1 MVWNEEYKKK
11 TECYLKMLP
20 KRMYQPIAATE
31 FCGFYTRE
39 RLSLDEAMERE
50 KQPLA
55 EGTRWGYKWEYGW
68 FFTQV
73 TIPKECEGKRILFT
87 AQNGESLVFVNGIA
101 VGALDREHTHI
112 TLTQNARAGET
123 YQIAMEVYAGH
134 GKGLPQDNY
143 VIMVPEVDNSLLDDT
158 TMQKTVKNGTFGVMQ
173 EEVFQ
178 LYMDLQILYN
188 LSQYLD
194 KDSLRRANIEQAIME
209 MCDCVDIELPME
221 EFLLDV
227 KRGRDAL
234 LPALSCKNGDSM
246 PTIYAIGH
254 SHLDLEWLWTVEETR
269 RKAARTLGNQLQLIE
284 EYDNYQYIQT
294 QPWIL
299 ETVKHEYPEMYQRV
313 KQAVKD
319 GKIIIEGGMWVEADT
334 NIPAGE
340 SLIRQFVYGKKFIE
354 EEFGT
359 DSTILWLPDV
369 FGVSASMP
377 QIMKGCGVDY
387 FMNAKVSWLYN
398 GGDVLPHTT
407 FRWKGIDGSE
417 VLSHVIMG
425 YAAEMLPSWL
435 IARWA
440 DNHEK
445 ADVSI
450 KLFAY
455 GHGDGGG
462 GATRIHLEGLKRMGD
477 LEGVPKVVSQSPNQF
492 FRDVEDT
499 CKVDKKFSGE
509 LYYAAHRG
517 TYTAQAKTKKLNRK
531 AELALRGAEI
541 WSALLGTPVA
551 KSEIDILWK
560 DVLFTHFHDII
571 PGSSIGSVYEA
582 AEKKYAEVIAK
593 AEVLALDAA
602 KTAIREQDDAITV
615 FNSLSWERDAYI
627 TLPEGYTSLSD
638 SNGVKA
644 ETQTVDNQ
652 TIAKVSLPSM
662 GYRSFTL
669 GKEASANVTADTD
682 LVLENQFL
690 RAEFNALG
698 ELICLYDKEK
708 EMECLDAPSNR
719 FRMYKDMPT
728 FCDAWDI
735 ESFYEKL
742 EVPLD
747 EKAEVKVLY
756 RGALMDAISITRKL
770 HHSTLKQTVTLK
782 KDSRVLEFQ
791 TEVDWQE
798 SHKLLKVEFATNIH
812 TEELLSE
819 TQFGYVKRPT
829 HKNRPYDADRFE
841 VCQHKWSAL
850 CEGGRGLAI
859 LNDSKYGIGAKEST
873 MSLTLLKSSQEP
885 ARDAD
890 KGIQVFTYGIMPYV
904 GAFADSSVVREAYQL
919 NSPPVCVKGVTNEKT
934 FFTISAK
941 NVIIDTVKVA
951 EDGSGDLIVRLYECM
966 NSYTN
971 CKLSFG
977 FPVKAV
983 HKTDMLEHTQD
994 ELAVHDNETA
1004 LSLKAFE
1011 VVTVRVKK

>member
-1 MVWNEEYKKK
+1 
-11 TECYLKMLP
+11 
-20 KRMYQPIAATE
+20 
-31 FCGFYTRE
+31 
-39 RLSLDEAMERE
+39 
-50 KQPLA
+50 
-55 EGTRWGYKWEYGW
+55 
-68 FFTQV
+68 
-73 TIPKECEGKRILFT
+73 
-87 AQNGESLVFVNGIA
+87 
-101 VGALDREHTHI
+101 
-112 TLTQNARAGET
+112 
-123 YQIAMEVYAGH
+123 
-134 GKGLPQDNY
+134 
-143 VIMVPEVDNSLLDDT
+143 
-158 TMQKTVKNGTFGVMQ
+158 
-173 EEVFQ
+173 
-178 LYMDLQILYN
+178 
-188 LSQYLD
+188 
-194 KDSLRRANIEQAIME
+194 
-209 MCDCVDIELPME
+209 
-221 EFLLDV
+221 
-227 KRGRDAL
+227 
-234 LPALSCKNGDSM
+234 
-246 PTIYAIGH
+246 
-254 SHLDLEWLWTVEETR
+254 
-269 RKAARTLGNQLQLIE
+269 
-284 EYDNYQYIQT
+284 
-294 QPWIL
+294 
-299 ETVKHEYPEMYQRV
+299 
-313 KQAVKD
+313 
-319 GKIIIEGGMWVEADT
+319 
-334 NIPAGE
+334 
-340 SLIRQFVYGKKFIE
+340 
-354 EEFGT
+354 
-359 DSTILWLPDV
+359 
-369 FGVSASMP
+369 
-377 QIMKGCGVDY
+377 
-387 FMNAKVSWLYN
+387 
-398 GGDVLPHTT
+398 
-407 FRWKGIDGSE
+407 
-417 VLSHVIMG
+417 
-425 YAAEMLPSWL
+425 
-435 IARWA
+435 
-440 DNHEK
+440 
-445 ADVSI
+445 
-450 KLFAY
+450 
-455 GHGDGGG
+455 
-462 GATRIHLEGLKRMGD
+462 
-477 LEGVPKVVSQSPNQF
+477 
-492 FRDVEDT
+492 
-499 CKVDKKFSGE
+499 
-509 LYYAAHRG
+509 
-517 TYTAQAKTKKLNRK
+517 
-531 AELALRGAEI
+531 LRGAEI